1 MLLENQ
7 RDELE
12 SENLGQTEL
21 IVDLIDT
28 EKSTV

>member
-1 MLLENQ
+1 MLLDNQ
-7 RDELE
+7 TDDLE